1 VYVNNDRRV
10 TGLKVNDGLW
20 HHVVVCWTSVQGMWQ
35 IFLDGVLVNSGSL
48 LAADTAISGN
58 LPYILYS
65 QYTVSGD
72 VPYIIYSQY
81 TISGDVPYILY
92 SQYTISANAP
102 YIPIYLPYD
111 VG

>member
-1 VYVNNDRRV
+1 MMPSFASSLVSCKPPLLLFICRLVVYVNNERRV

-48 LAADTAISGN
+48 LAADTAISG
-58 LPYILYS
+58 
-65 QYTVSGD
+65 
-72 VPYIIYSQY
+72 
-81 TISGDVPYILY
+81 DVPYILY
-92 SQYTISANAP
+92 SHYTISGNAP